1 MSVHLIEEIDRF
13 LAEFPLSEYRFG
25 YLAAKNGR
33 LVPRLR
39 EEGRVWPET
48 EQRVREF
55 MTERRKLEEI
65 KRERRQRKAARASLV
80 SVA

>member
-25 YLAAKNGR
+25 YLAVKNGR
-33 LVPRLR
+33 LVERLR
-39 EEGRVWPET
+39 EKGRVWPET
-48 EQRVREF
+48 EQSVREF
-55 MTERRKLEEI
+55 LIERRKVEEI
-65 KRERRQRKAARASLV
+65 KRERRQRKAAASLV